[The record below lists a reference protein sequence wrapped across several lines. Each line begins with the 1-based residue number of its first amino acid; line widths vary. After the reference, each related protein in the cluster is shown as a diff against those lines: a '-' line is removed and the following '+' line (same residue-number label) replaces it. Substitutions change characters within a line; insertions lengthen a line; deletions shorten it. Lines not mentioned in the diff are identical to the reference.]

1 MRIFVAGFKFLCFFL
16 LCLVIVP
23 PQTIVLIFT
32 NGPVA
37 RVLPYIWFNTVCF
50 IFGIKLK
57 IEGTPHTDSQTLYV
71 SNHLSYLDIP
81 AIASVLKASFVSRGD
96 VANWPLFGYLARM
109 GQTAYVARDRSA
121 VKKDSGAV
129 NARIDRGES
138 LIIFPEGTSTDGQDV
153 LPFKSSLFSLV
164 IGHANANMHIQPM
177 TLQVTGVNN
186 GPTPQNQAE
195 RDIYAWHR
203 NLDTPLFVHLWLFAL
218 SKGAHLNLQFHPAF
232 PAQNYNDRKILAKA
246 CHDTVSN
253 RIHKLPID
261 E

>member
-1 MRIFVAGFKFLCFFL
+1 MRIIVAGFKFLLFFL
-16 LCLVIVP
+16 LCIAVVP
-23 PQTIVLIFT
+23 PQTIILLFT
-32 NGPVA
+32 NGPTA
-37 RVLPYIWFNTVCF
+37 RVLPYLWFNGVCC
-50 IFGIKLK
+50 IFRIKLHV
-57 IEGTPHTDSQTLYV
+57 EGAPYTQSQTLYV

-81 AIASVLKASFVSRGD
+81 VIASILKASFVSRGD
-96 VANWPLFGYLARM
+96 VANWPLFGYLAKM

-129 NARIDRGES
+129 NARIERGES

-153 LPFKSSLFSLV
+153 LDFKSSLFSLV
-164 IGHANANMHIQPM
+164 IGHGNEDMHIQPI
-177 TLQVTGVNN
+177 TLQVIGVNS
-186 GPTPQNQAE
+186 GGAPETQEE

-218 SKGAHLNLQFHPAF
+218 SKGADLRLQFHSAF
-232 PAQNYNDRKILAKA
+232 HANGYNDRKTLAKA

-253 RIHKLPID
+253 GIHKSMID